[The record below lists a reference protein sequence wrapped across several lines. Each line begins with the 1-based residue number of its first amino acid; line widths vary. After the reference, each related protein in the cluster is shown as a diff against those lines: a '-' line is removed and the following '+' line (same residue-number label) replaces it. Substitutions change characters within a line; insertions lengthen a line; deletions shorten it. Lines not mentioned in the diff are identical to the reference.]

1 MMVMMIMK
9 QVNLQNVMHTILTNK
24 VWFCASMSVCV
35 CVCVCV
41 DNNDEHIDE
50 LIKLERKKRAKAYKV
65 TKS

>member
-35 CVCVCV
+35 